1 MPSQI
6 GGKSTL
12 REWKEMLG
20 GAQGRDGFYS
30 YDTLKKYIYQL
41 EKQQHKRE
49 PIQRQ
54 DLESG
59 EYVSLLSEQQPT
71 ETDAA
76 FAPLLDLEL
85 KKIISFYE
93 TQSKELFDELEELEE
108 AVLQQEE
115 LGLLGLSRYEDYS
128 EGEDDEDDDSI
139 SRSPSRAARRSSVNR
154 TLSRQ
159 RRATLSTLSTLI

>member
-1 MPSQI
+1 
-6 GGKSTL
+6 
-12 REWKEMLG
+12 
-20 GAQGRDGFYS
+20 
-30 YDTLKKYIYQL
+30 
-41 EKQQHKRE
+41 
-49 PIQRQ
+49 
-54 DLESG
+54 
-59 EYVSLLSEQQPT
+59 LLSEHQPT

-85 KKIISFYE
+85 KKIIFFYE

-108 AVLQQEE
+108 AVRQQEE

-139 SRSPSRAARRSSVNR
+139 SRSPTRAARRSSVNR

-159 RRATLSTLSTLI
+159 RRATLSTFSYHSQPKPSLIRVQAAMVLGALVLALATTTLAMA